1 VARISGYD
9 RMQMRNPTRPGALP
23 PRAHGLQQRLMLI
36 GLLAATATAQG
47 NPAAEAARQWRQ
59 QHERA
64 IVEEFITLLAIPNI
78 AGDRD
83 NIQRNAEVIAQMLE
97 QRGVVSRL
105 VSVPGGNP
113 VVFGELRHPGATRTI
128 VFYAHYDGQPLDPKE
143 WSNPPFEPTLR
154 DKPIQDGGKV
164 IPLPA
169 AGQPFDPEWRLYARG
184 SGDDKAPII
193 AMMAALDAMRA
204 AGIKT
209 RSNIKF
215 AFEGEEEAG
224 STHLEKVLEANKELF
239 AGDLWLMCDGPVYQ
253 TRQQQIVFGGRGDTG
268 LDITLY
274 GPRYELHSGHY
285 GNWAL
290 NPAMMLAQLLASM
303 KNAQGRVLV
312 DHFYDGITPLTPLEK
327 RAIAEAPAIDASLM
341 HEFWLG
347 STEGS
352 PAKLNELVTQ
362 PALNVRGMA
371 SSRTGNQAS
380 NVIPA
385 SATASIDIRLV
396 PGMDARE
403 TTNRVVEHIRKQ
415 GFFVVDTEPDVD
427 VRRAHPKVA
436 LVVVRGGDNAVRT
449 PMDLPIAQEVIRVV
463 ESVRG
468 STVKLPNMGG
478 SLPLTSIVRPLG
490 THVIVV
496 PIANHDDNQ
505 HSFNENLRLQNL
517 WDGIELMAALLA
529 M

>member
-1 VARISGYD
+1 MKRI
-9 RMQMRNPTRPGALP
+9 
-23 PRAHGLQQRLMLI
+23 LI
-36 GLLAATATAQG
+36 PIAMAAIAMGQDNA
-47 NPAAEAARQWRQ
+47 AARAAREWRQ

-64 IVEEFITLLAIPNI
+64 IVDEFFALLAIPNI
-78 AGDRD
+78 ARDHD
-83 NIQRNAEVIAQMLE
+83 NIQRNAEAIAHMLE
-97 QRGVVSRL
+97 QRGVPSRL
-105 VSVPGGNP
+105 VSVAGANP
-113 VVFGELRHPGATRTI
+113 VVFGEIRTPGATRTI

-143 WSNPPFEPTLR
+143 WASPPFEPVLR
-154 DKPIQDGGKV
+154 DKPVQDGGRV

-184 SGDDKAPII
+184 SGDDKAPIA
-193 AMMAALDAMRA
+193 AMLTALDAIRA

-224 STHLEKVLEANKELF
+224 SPNLEKILAANKELF

-253 TRQQQIVFGGRGDTG
+253 TRRQQIVFGARGDTG
-268 LDITLY
+268 LDVTLY
-274 GPRYELHSGHY
+274 GPQYELHSGHY
-285 GNWAL
+285 GNWAP

-303 KNAQGRVLV
+303 KNGQGRVTV
-312 DHFYDGITPLTPLEK
+312 DHFYDGMTPLTALEK
-327 RAIAEAPAIDASLM
+327 RAIAEAPEIDAGLM
-341 HEFWLG
+341 REFWLG
-347 STEGS
+347 ATEGAG
-352 PAKLNELVTQ
+352 AKLNELVTQ

-385 SATASIDIRLV
+385 TATASIDIRLV

-403 TTNRVVEHIRKQ
+403 TTGRVVEHIRKQ
-415 GFFVVDTEPDVD
+415 GFFVVDTEPDAD
-427 VRRAHPKVA
+427 VRRAHAKVA

-468 STVKLPNMGG
+468 PTVKLPNMGG

-490 THVIVV
+490 TRVIVV

-505 HSFNENLRLQNL
+505 HSFNENLRMRNL
-517 WDGIELMAALLA
+517 WDGIELMAALLT

>member
-1 VARISGYD
+1 MKRALILIVTAAVA
-9 RMQMRNPTRPGALP
+9 M
-23 PRAHGLQQRLMLI
+23 
-36 GLLAATATAQG
+36 AQD
-47 NPAAEAARQWRQ
+47 NAAARASREWRQ

-64 IVEEFITLLAIPNI
+64 IVDEFFALLAIPNI
-78 AGDRD
+78 ARDHD
-83 NIQRNAEVIAQMLE
+83 NIQRNAETIAGMLE
-97 QRGVVSRL
+97 KRGVASKL
-105 VSVPGGNP
+105 VSVAGANP
-113 VVFGELRHPGATRTI
+113 VVFGEIRTPGATRTI

-143 WSNPPFEPTLR
+143 WASPPFEPVLR
-154 DKPIQDGGKV
+154 DKPVQDGGKT
-164 IPLPA
+164 ISLPA
-169 AGQPFDPEWRLYARG
+169 AGQAFDPEWRLYARG
-184 SGDDKAPII
+184 SGDDKAPIA
-193 AMMAALDAMRA
+193 AMLTALDAIRA

-224 STHLEKVLEANKELF
+224 SPNLEKILTANKELF

-253 TRQQQIVFGGRGDTG
+253 TRRQQIVFGARGDTG
-268 LDITLY
+268 LDVTLY

-285 GNWAL
+285 GNWAP

-303 KNAQGRVLV
+303 KSAQGHVLI
-312 DHFYDGITPLTPLEK
+312 DHFYDGITPLTALEK
-327 RAIAEAPAIDASLM
+327 RAIAEAPEIDAGLM
-341 HEFWLG
+341 REFWLG
-347 STEGS
+347 STEGGE
-352 PAKLNELVTQ
+352 AKLNELVTQ

-385 SATASIDIRLV
+385 TATASIDIRLV
-396 PGMDARE
+396 PGMDAQE
-403 TTNRVVEHIRKQ
+403 TTARVVEHIRQQ
-415 GFFVVDTEPDVD
+415 GFFVVDKEPDAD
-427 VRRAHPKVA
+427 MRRSHKKVA
-436 LVVVRGGDNAVRT
+436 MVVVRGGDNAVRT
-449 PMDLPIAQEVIRVV
+449 PMDLPMAQEVIRVV

-468 STVKLPNMGG
+468 PTVKLPNMGG

-490 THVIVV
+490 TRVIVV

-517 WDGIELMAALLA
+517 WDGIELMAGLLT

>member
-1 VARISGYD
+1 MKRCLIAVAMAAFS
-9 RMQMRNPTRPGALP
+9 AL
-23 PRAHGLQQRLMLI
+23 
-36 GLLAATATAQG
+36 AQT
-47 NPAAEAARQWRQ
+47 NPAAQAARQWRQ
-59 QHERA
+59 RHERA
-64 IVEEFITLLAIPNI
+64 IVDEFVALLAIPNI
-78 AGDRD
+78 ARD
-83 NIQRNAEVIAQMLE
+83 HENIQRNAESIASALRN
-97 QRGVVSRL
+97 RGVESKL
-105 VSVPGGNP
+105 IAVPGANP
-113 VVFGELRHPGATRTI
+113 VVFGEIQTPGATRTL

-143 WSNPPFEPTLR
+143 WATPPFEPVLL
-154 DKPIQDGGKV
+154 DKPIEDGGKT
-164 IPLPA
+164 IPLPP

-184 SGDDKAPII
+184 AGDDKAPIA
-193 AMMAALDAMRA
+193 AMLAALDSIRA

-224 STHLEKVLEANKELF
+224 SPNLEKILDANRQLF

-253 TRQQQIVFGGRGDTG
+253 TRQQLIVFGARGDTG
-268 LDITLY
+268 LDVTLY
-274 GPRYELHSGHY
+274 GPRVELHSGHY
-285 GNWAL
+285 GNWAP

-303 KNAQGRVLV
+303 KDARGRVLV
-312 DHFYDGITPLTPLEK
+312 DGFYDGIEPLGPLEK
-327 RAIAEAPAIDASLM
+327 RAIAEAPAIDAELM
-341 HEFWLG
+341 RQFWLG

-352 PAKLNELVTQ
+352 PARLNELIAA

-385 SATASIDIRLV
+385 TATASLDIRLV
-396 PGMDARE
+396 PGMDARR
-403 TTNRVVEHIRKQ
+403 TNDRVIEHIRKQ
-415 GFFVVDTEPDVD
+415 GFFVVDKEPDAEA
-427 VRRAHPKVA
+427 RRSHPKVA
-436 LVVVRGGDNAVRT
+436 LVVVRPGDNAVRT
-449 PMDLPIAQEVIRVV
+449 PMDLPIAQEAIRVV

-468 STVKLPNMGG
+468 TTVKLPNMGG

-505 HSFNENLRLQNL
+505 HSFNENLRIQNL
-517 WDGIELMAALLA
+517 WDGIELMAALLT

>member
-1 VARISGYD
+1 MKRI
-9 RMQMRNPTRPGALP
+9 
-23 PRAHGLQQRLMLI
+23 LI
-36 GLLAATATAQG
+36 LIAMAAPAIAQD
-47 NPAAEAARQWRQ
+47 NAAARAAREWRQ

-64 IVEEFITLLAIPNI
+64 IVDEFSALLAIPDI
-78 AGDRD
+78 ARDRD
-83 NIQRNAEVIAQMLE
+83 NIQRNAETIAHMLE
-97 QRGVVSRL
+97 KRGVASKL
-105 VSVPGGNP
+105 VSVAGANP
-113 VVFGELRHPGATRTI
+113 VVFGEIRTPGATRTL

-143 WSNPPFEPTLR
+143 WASPPFEPVLR
-154 DKPIQDGGKV
+154 DKPVQDGGRV

-184 SGDDKAPII
+184 SGDDKAPIA
-193 AMMAALDAMRA
+193 AMMTALDAIRA
-204 AGIKT
+204 AGIQT

-224 STHLEKVLEANKELF
+224 SPNLEKILAANKELF

-253 TRQQQIVFGGRGDTG
+253 TRRQQIVFGARGDTG
-268 LDITLY
+268 LDVTLY

-285 GNWAL
+285 GNWAP

-303 KNAQGRVLV
+303 KNPQGRVLI
-312 DHFYDGITPLTPLEK
+312 DRFYDGITPLTAMEK
-327 RAIAEAPAIDASLM
+327 RAIAEAPEIDAGLKR
-341 HEFWLG
+341 EFWLG
-347 STEGS
+347 STEGGG
-352 PAKLNELVTQ
+352 AKLNELVTE

-385 SATASIDIRLV
+385 TATASIDIRLV

-403 TTNRVVEHIRKQ
+403 TNSRVVEHIRKQ
-415 GFFVVDTEPDVD
+415 GFFVVETEPDAD
-427 VRRAHPKVA
+427 VRRSHEKVA
-436 LVVVRGGDNAVRT
+436 LVTVRGGDNAVRT

-468 STVKLPNMGG
+468 PTVKLPNMGG

-490 THVIVV
+490 TRVIVV

-505 HSFNENLRLQNL
+505 HSFNENLRVQNL
-517 WDGIELMAALLA
+517 WDGIELMAGLLT

>member
-1 VARISGYD
+1 MKR
-9 RMQMRNPTRPGALP
+9 T
-23 PRAHGLQQRLMLI
+23 LI
-36 GLLAATATAQG
+36 LIAMAATVAMAQE
-47 NPAAEAARQWRQ
+47 NAAARAAREWRQ

-64 IVEEFITLLAIPNI
+64 IVDEFFALLAFPDI
-78 AGDRD
+78 ARDRD
-83 NIQRNAEVIAQMLE
+83 NIQRNAETIAGMLE
-97 QRGVVSRL
+97 KRGVAAKL
-105 VSVPGGNP
+105 VSVASANP
-113 VVFGELRHPGATRTI
+113 VVFGEIRTPGATRTL

-143 WSNPPFEPTLR
+143 WASPPFEPVLR
-154 DKPIQDGGKV
+154 DKPVQDGGKV

-184 SGDDKAPII
+184 SGDDKAPIA
-193 AMMAALDAMRA
+193 AMMTALDAIRA
-204 AGIKT
+204 AGIQT

-224 STHLEKVLEANKELF
+224 SPNLEKILAANKELF

-253 TRQQQIVFGGRGDTG
+253 TRRQQIVFGARGDTG
-268 LDITLY
+268 LDVTLY

-285 GNWAL
+285 GNRAP

-303 KNAQGRVLV
+303 KNAQGRVLI
-312 DHFYDGITPLTPLEK
+312 DRFYDGITPLTAMEK
-327 RAIAEAPAIDASLM
+327 RAIAEAPEIDAGLM
-341 HEFWLG
+341 REFWLG
-347 STEGS
+347 STEGGG
-352 PAKLNELVTQ
+352 AKLNQLVTE

-385 SATASIDIRLV
+385 TATASIDIRLV

-403 TTNRVVEHIRKQ
+403 TTSRVVEHIRKQ
-415 GFFVVDTEPDVD
+415 GFFVVDTEPDAD
-427 VRRAHPKVA
+427 VRRSHEKVA
-436 LVVVRGGDNAVRT
+436 LVTVRGGDNAVRT

-468 STVKLPNMGG
+468 PTVKLPNSGG

-490 THVIVV
+490 TRVIVV

-505 HSFNENLRLQNL
+505 HSFNENLRVQNL
-517 WDGIELMAALLA
+517 WDGIELMAALLT

>member
-1 VARISGYD
+1 MRIERAKMTRALILISIAAVA
-9 RMQMRNPTRPGALP
+9 M
-23 PRAHGLQQRLMLI
+23 
-36 GLLAATATAQG
+36 AQD
-47 NPAAEAARQWRQ
+47 NAAARAAREWRQ

-64 IVEEFITLLAIPNI
+64 IVDEFFELLAIPNI
-78 AGDRD
+78 ARDHD
-83 NIQRNAEVIAQMLE
+83 NIQRNAETIAHMLE
-97 QRGVVSRL
+97 KRGVSAKL
-105 VSVPGGNP
+105 VSVAGANP
-113 VVFGELRHPGATRTI
+113 VVFGEIRTPGATRTL

-143 WSNPPFEPTLR
+143 WASPPFEPVLR
-154 DKPIQDGGKV
+154 DKPVQDGGKA

-184 SGDDKAPII
+184 SGDDKAPIA
-193 AMMAALDAMRA
+193 AMLTALDAIRA
-204 AGIKT
+204 AGIQTK
-209 RSNIKF
+209 SNIKF

-224 STHLEKVLEANKELF
+224 SPNLEKILAANKELF

-253 TRQQQIVFGGRGDTG
+253 TRRQQIVFGARGDTG
-268 LDITLY
+268 LDVTLY

-285 GNWAL
+285 GNWAP

-303 KNAQGRVLV
+303 KNTQGRVLI
-312 DHFYDGITPLTPLEK
+312 DHFYDGITPLTALEK
-327 RAIAEAPAIDASLM
+327 RAIAEAPQIDAGLM
-341 HEFWLG
+341 REFWLG
-347 STEGS
+347 STEGGG
-352 PAKLNELVTQ
+352 AKLNELVTQ

-385 SATASIDIRLV
+385 TATASIDIRLV
-396 PGMDARE
+396 AGMDAHE
-403 TTNRVVEHIRKQ
+403 TVSRVVEHIRKL
-415 GFFVVDTEPDVD
+415 GYFVVDREPDAD
-427 VRRAHPKVA
+427 TRRSHEKVA
-436 LVVVRGGDNAVRT
+436 LVTVRGGDNAVRT

-468 STVKLPNMGG
+468 PTVKLPNMGG

-490 THVIVV
+490 TRVIVV

-505 HSFNENLRLQNL
+505 HSFNENLRVQNL
-517 WDGIELMAALLA
+517 WDGIELMAGLLA

>member
-1 VARISGYD
+1 MKRI
-9 RMQMRNPTRPGALP
+9 
-23 PRAHGLQQRLMLI
+23 LI
-36 GLLAATATAQG
+36 PIAMAAIAMGQDNA
-47 NPAAEAARQWRQ
+47 AARAAREWRQ

-64 IVEEFITLLAIPNI
+64 IVDEFFALLAIPNI
-78 AGDRD
+78 ARDHD
-83 NIQRNAEVIAQMLE
+83 NIQRNAEAIAHMLE
-97 QRGVVSRL
+97 QRGVPSRL
-105 VSVPGGNP
+105 VSVAGANP
-113 VVFGELRHPGATRTI
+113 VVFGEIRTPGATRTI

-143 WSNPPFEPTLR
+143 WASPPFEPVLR
-154 DKPIQDGGKV
+154 DKPVQDGGRV

-184 SGDDKAPII
+184 SGDDKAPIA
-193 AMMAALDAMRA
+193 AMLTALDAIRA

-224 STHLEKVLEANKELF
+224 SPNLEKILAANKELF

-253 TRQQQIVFGGRGDTG
+253 TRRQQIVFGARGDTG
-268 LDITLY
+268 LDVTLY
-274 GPRYELHSGHY
+274 GPQYELHSGHY
-285 GNWAL
+285 GNWAP

-303 KNAQGRVLV
+303 KNGQGRVTV
-312 DHFYDGITPLTPLEK
+312 DHFYDGMTPLTALEK
-327 RAIAEAPAIDASLM
+327 RAIAEAPEIDAGLM
-341 HEFWLG
+341 REFWLG
-347 STEGS
+347 STEGAG
-352 PAKLNELVTQ
+352 AKLNELVTQ

-385 SATASIDIRLV
+385 TATASIDIRLV

-403 TTNRVVEHIRKQ
+403 TTGRVVEHIRKQ
-415 GFFVVDTEPDVD
+415 GFFVVDTEPDAD
-427 VRRAHPKVA
+427 VRRAHAKVA

-468 STVKLPNMGG
+468 PTVKLPNMGG

-490 THVIVV
+490 TRVIVV

-505 HSFNENLRLQNL
+505 HSFNENLRMRNL
-517 WDGIELMAALLA
+517 WDGIELMAALLT

>member
-1 VARISGYD
+1 MKRI
-9 RMQMRNPTRPGALP
+9 
-23 PRAHGLQQRLMLI
+23 LI
-36 GLLAATATAQG
+36 PIAMAAIAMGQDNA
-47 NPAAEAARQWRQ
+47 AARAAREWRQ

-64 IVEEFITLLAIPNI
+64 IVDEFFALLAIPNI
-78 AGDRD
+78 ARDHD
-83 NIQRNAEVIAQMLE
+83 NIQRNAEAIAHMLE
-97 QRGVVSRL
+97 QRGVPSRL
-105 VSVPGGNP
+105 VSVAGANP
-113 VVFGELRHPGATRTI
+113 VVFGEIRTPGATRTI

-143 WSNPPFEPTLR
+143 WASPPFEPVLR
-154 DKPIQDGGKV
+154 DKPVQDGGRV

-184 SGDDKAPII
+184 SGDDKAPIA
-193 AMMAALDAMRA
+193 AMLTALDAIRA

-224 STHLEKVLEANKELF
+224 SPNLEKILAANKELF

-253 TRQQQIVFGGRGDTG
+253 TRRQQIVFGARGDTG
-268 LDITLY
+268 LDVTLY

-285 GNWAL
+285 GNWAP

-303 KNAQGRVLV
+303 KNGQGRVTV
-312 DHFYDGITPLTPLEK
+312 DHFYDGMTPLTALEK
-327 RAIAEAPAIDASLM
+327 RAIAEAPEIDAGLM
-341 HEFWLG
+341 REFWLG
-347 STEGS
+347 STEGAG
-352 PAKLNELVTQ
+352 AKLNELVTQ

-385 SATASIDIRLV
+385 TATASIDIRLV

-403 TTNRVVEHIRKQ
+403 TTGRVVEHIRKQ
-415 GFFVVDTEPDVD
+415 GFFVVDTEPDAD
-427 VRRAHPKVA
+427 VRRAHAKVA

-468 STVKLPNMGG
+468 PTVKLPNMGG

-490 THVIVV
+490 TRVIVV

-505 HSFNENLRLQNL
+505 HSFNENLRMRNL
-517 WDGIELMAALLA
+517 WDGIELMAALLT

>member
-1 VARISGYD
+1 
-9 RMQMRNPTRPGALP
+9 MRKI
-23 PRAHGLQQRLMLI
+23 LI
-36 GLLAATATAQG
+36 PIALAAVAMAQE
-47 NPAAEAARQWRQ
+47 NPAGRAAHEWRQ

-64 IVEEFITLLAIPNI
+64 IVDEFFALLAIPNI
-78 AGDRD
+78 ARDRD
-83 NIQRNAEVIAQMLE
+83 NIQRNAEAIAAMLE
-97 QRGVVSRL
+97 KRGVAAKL
-105 VSVPGGNP
+105 VSVPGSNP
-113 VVFGELRHPGATRTI
+113 VVFGQIRTPGATRTL

-143 WSNPPFEPTLR
+143 WASPPFEPVLR
-154 DKPIQDGGKV
+154 DKPVQDGGKV

-169 AGQPFDPEWRLYARG
+169 PGQPFDPESRLYARG

-193 AMMAALDAMRA
+193 AMLTALDAIRA
-204 AGIKT
+204 AGIQT

-224 STHLEKVLEANKELF
+224 SANLERILTANKELF
-239 AGDLWLMCDGPVYQ
+239 AGDMWLMCDGPVYQ
-253 TRQQQIVFGGRGDTG
+253 TRRQQIVFGARGDTG

-285 GNWAL
+285 GNWAP

-303 KNAQGRVLV
+303 KNAQGRVTI
-312 DHFYDGITPLTPLEK
+312 DHFYDGITPLSALEK
-327 RAIAEAPAIDASLM
+327 RAIAEAPPIDESLM
-341 HEFWLG
+341 REFWLG
-347 STEGS
+347 STEGGG
-352 PAKLNELVTQ
+352 AKLNELVTQ

-385 SATASIDIRLV
+385 TATASIDIRLV
-396 PGMDARE
+396 AGMDAQE
-403 TTNRVVEHIRKQ
+403 TNRRVVEHIRNQ
-415 GFFVVDTEPDVD
+415 GFFVVDKEPDAD
-427 VRRAHPKVA
+427 MRRSHEKVA
-436 LVVVRGGDNAVRT
+436 LVTVRGGDNAVRT
-449 PMDLPIAQEVIRVV
+449 PMDLPLAQEIIHVV

-468 STVKLPNMGG
+468 PIVKLPNMGG

-490 THVIVV
+490 TRVIVV

-505 HSFNENLRLQNL
+505 HSFNENLRVQNL
-517 WDGIELMAALLA
+517 WDGIELMAGLLT

>member
-1 VARISGYD
+1 LRRFLI
-9 RMQMRNPTRPGALP
+9 
-23 PRAHGLQQRLMLI
+23 LI
-36 GLLAATATAQG
+36 GLVTVTALAQG
-47 NPAAEAARQWRQ
+47 NPAAQAAREWRQ
-59 QHERA
+59 QHERG
-64 IVEEFITLLAIPNI
+64 IIDEFITLLAIPNI
-78 AGDRD
+78 SRDHD
-83 NIQRNAEVIAQMLE
+83 NIHRNAETIARMME
-97 QRGVVSRL
+97 QRGVRSRL
-105 VSVPGGNP
+105 ISVPGSNP
-113 VVFGELRHPGATRTI
+113 VVFGEIRTPGATRTI

-143 WSNPPFEPTLR
+143 WASPPFDPVLR
-154 DKPIQDGGKV
+154 DKPLQDGGKV

-169 AGQPFDPEWRLYARG
+169 AGFDPEWRLYARG
-184 SGDDKAPII
+184 AGDDKAPIV
-193 AMMAALDAMRA
+193 AMLTALDAIRA

-224 STHLEKVLEANKELF
+224 SPNLEKILEANQELF

-253 TRQQQIVFGGRGDTG
+253 TRQQLIVFGDRGDTG
-268 LDITLY
+268 LDVTLY
-274 GPRYELHSGHY
+274 GPRVELHSGHY

-303 KNAQGRVLV
+303 KNVQGRVLV
-312 DHFYDGITPLTPLEK
+312 DHFYDGVTPLTQLEK
-327 RAIAEAPAIDASLM
+327 RAIAEAPEIDTGLM
-341 HEFWLG
+341 REFWLG

-352 PAKLNELVTQ
+352 KLNELITL

-371 SSRTGNQAS
+371 SSRTGDQAS

-396 PGMDARE
+396 AGMDAQQ
-403 TTNRVVEHIRKQ
+403 TTSRVVEHIRKQ
-415 GFFVVDTEPDVD
+415 GFFVVDKEPDAD
-427 VRRAHPKVA
+427 VRRSHPKVA

-449 PMDLPIAQEVIRVV
+449 PMDLPIAKEVIRLV

-468 STVKLPNMGG
+468 PTVKLPNMGG

-490 THVIVV
+490 TRVIVV

-505 HSFNENLRLQNL
+505 HSSNENLRLQNL
-517 WDGIELMAALLA
+517 WDGIELMAAL
-529 M
+529 MTM